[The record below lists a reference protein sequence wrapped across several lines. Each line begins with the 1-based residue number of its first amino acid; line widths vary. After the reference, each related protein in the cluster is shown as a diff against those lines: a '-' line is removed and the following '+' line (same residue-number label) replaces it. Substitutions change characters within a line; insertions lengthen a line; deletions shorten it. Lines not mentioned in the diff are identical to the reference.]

1 MNLQKIALLTGL
13 SVATVLGSGALSSAY
28 ALTFGDWRN
37 TPIEFGNIRLT
48 MDRNLTTN
56 NTLLN
61 NFVMSVPEI
70 VDSGS
75 QSPPNSKDYIFSFQ
89 KPSTDFL
96 SPGTYQIYYKA
107 ESISTLP
114 NGQIDL
120 LTGINASSTGQNIS
134 VYADGWKNGYGSE
147 FLNTTQYIG
156 GNSEQIIFDGVNTGY
171 IINQFTVNSGG
182 RLSRFEIS
190 ATLTAVPPEITAVP
204 WETDALPLV
213 GATMAFGAG
222 VFAKRKIAQAKSK
235 NLNFE
240 PVKSECSSNVG

>member
-56 NTLLN
+56 NTSLN
-61 NFVMSVPEI
+61 NFVMSVPDI

-75 QSPPNSKDYIFSFQ
+75 QSPPNSKDYIFSFDR
-89 KPSTDFL
+89 PSATDFL

-107 ESISTLP
+107 ESISTLL

-134 VYADGWKNGYGSE
+134 VYADGWKDSYGSE
-147 FLNTTQYIG
+147 FLNKTQYIG

-171 IINQFTVNSGG
+171 ITNQFTVNSGG
-182 RLSRFEIS
+182 RLSSFEIS
-190 ATLTAVPPEITAVP
+190 ATLTAVP